1 MTDKTCGTCAIG
13 DNTTVWC
20 GELGRRMP
28 SWHEA
33 CGEYEDRSDSVEQV
47 AVEILGSLVIR
58 CGSEC
63 GSWCVMWHD
72 GACSAKF
79 ADRLRAL
86 GVTP

>member
-1 MTDKTCGTCAIG
+1 MADKTCGMCAIG

-47 AVEILGSLVIR
+47 ALDMMGYLGFCAEQFIVPFGGKIDEFSNR
-58 CGSEC
+58 MDE
-63 GSWCVMWHD
+63 
-72 GACSAKF
+72 
-79 ADRLRAL
+79 L
-86 GVTP
+86 GVKR